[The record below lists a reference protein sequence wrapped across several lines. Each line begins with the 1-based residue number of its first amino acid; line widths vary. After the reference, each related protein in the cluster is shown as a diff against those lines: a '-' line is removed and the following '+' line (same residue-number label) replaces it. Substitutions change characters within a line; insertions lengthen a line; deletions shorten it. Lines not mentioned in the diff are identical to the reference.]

1 VRDQCSLPAATRLQR
16 RQVDGVL
23 LLDKPLG
30 LSSNAALQR
39 AKRLY
44 RANKAGHTGT
54 LDPLATGLLP
64 ICFGE
69 ATKFANLLLDADK
82 TYVATLRLGVTTTT
96 GDAEGDMVDERPVKV
111 GRDDIEAVL
120 PRFRGRIAQVPPR
133 FAALKRDG
141 RNYYEYAREGV
152 EIARESRPVEIHALE
167 IVAWRRP
174 EVDLT
179 VRCGKG
185 TYIRALAEDLGE
197 ALGCGAHL
205 SALRRTAAGEF
216 GLAAATTLD
225 ALETRTESDRD
236 AALLPVDALVGRLA
250 RLDVDRVE
258 AQRLTFGQALVHTD
272 HPDGIV
278 RVYAADAF
286 AGIAEVRGGI
296 LRARRMLAFSEV
308 GRRSIG
314 ASARHPN
321 AVES

>member
-1 VRDQCSLPAATRLQR
+1 MSGVSLR
-16 RQVDGVL
+16 RRVDGVL

-44 RANKAGHTGT
+44 RADKAGHTGT

-64 ICFGE
+64 VCFGE

-82 TYVATLRLGVTTTT
+82 TYVATVRLGVTTTT
-96 GDAEGDMVDERPVKV
+96 GDAEGDVVDERPSKV
-111 GRDDIEAVL
+111 SREDIDAVL
-120 PRFRGRIAQVPPR
+120 PRFLGRIAQVPPR
-133 FAALKRDG
+133 FSALKRDG
-141 RNYYEYAREGV
+141 RSYYEYARQGV

-167 IVAWRRP
+167 LVAWRPP
-174 EVDLT
+174 EVELA

-185 TYIRALAEDLGE
+185 TYIRALSEDLGE

-216 GLAAATTLD
+216 ELAAATTLD
-225 ALETRTESDRD
+225 ALETRTETERD
-236 AALLPVDALVGRLA
+236 AALLPVDSLVGRLS
-250 RLDVDRVE
+250 RLDVDCVE
-258 AQRLTFGQALVHTD
+258 AQRLTFGQALVQPD
-272 HPDGIV
+272 RPDGIV
-278 RVYAADAF
+278 RIYAADAF

-296 LRARRMLAFSEV
+296 LRARRMLAQAPSGGDRSV
-308 GRRSIG
+308 LRRNT
-314 ASARHPN
+314 AN